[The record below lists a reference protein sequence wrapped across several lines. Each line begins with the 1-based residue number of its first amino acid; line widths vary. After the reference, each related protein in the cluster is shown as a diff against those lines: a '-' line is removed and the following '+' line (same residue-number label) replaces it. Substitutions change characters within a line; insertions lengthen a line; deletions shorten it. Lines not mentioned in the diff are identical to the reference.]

1 MILSLDEIKKRLI
14 AEKDLQPSRSIS
26 AVSKNAK
33 ETMAILAKLMY
44 EHPDKVAEIEEQI
57 KGDGEEFRVYFEDEE
72 SLKELGEMRY
82 SDPDRFYRIIR
93 KEELFLNTCLRA
105 FGFGN
110 VIISLDPNTLLA
122 SFEESDEDEDDEYK

>member
-1 MILSLDEIKKRLI
+1 MIELDEIKNRLKR
-14 AEKDLQPSRSIS
+14 EYDLQGNTCR
-26 AVSKNAK
+26 VSSSSKTLMEKLTDKMNADP
-33 ETMAILAKLMY
+33 ER
-44 EHPDKVAEIEEQI
+44 VAQIEEEIGQ
-57 KGDGEEFRVYFEDEE
+57 GEEFRIYFADKD
-72 SLKELGEMRY
+72 SLKDFMALHDE
-82 SDPDRFYRIIR
+82 DVDKFYRILR

>member
-57 KGDGEEFRVYFEDEE
+57 KGGGEEFRVYFEDEE

-82 SDPDRFYRIIR
+82 SDTDRFYRIIR
-93 KEELFLNTCLRA
+93 KEELFLNTCLQT
-105 FGFGN
+105 FGFHN
-110 VIISLDPNTLLA
+110 YLVSLNPDKLFGEL
-122 SFEESDEDEDDEYK
+122 

>member
-93 KEELFLNTCLRA
+93 KEELFLNTCLQT
-105 FGFGN
+105 FGFHN
-110 VIISLDPNTLLA
+110 YLVSLNPDKLFGEL
-122 SFEESDEDEDDEYK
+122 